1 MNVLWLNV
9 ESLRKIMA
17 YHLDKYGD
25 QVKEDLDAVEEKT
38 IYPDASP
45 ANKGLMTDEHVRK
58 LGELETEIDENSEV
72 LSEFEIRMIC
82 K

>member
-1 MNVLWLNV
+1 
-9 ESLRKIMA
+9 MA

-38 IYPDASP
+38 IYPDAST
-45 ANKGLMTDEHVRK
+45 AHKGLMTDEHVRK